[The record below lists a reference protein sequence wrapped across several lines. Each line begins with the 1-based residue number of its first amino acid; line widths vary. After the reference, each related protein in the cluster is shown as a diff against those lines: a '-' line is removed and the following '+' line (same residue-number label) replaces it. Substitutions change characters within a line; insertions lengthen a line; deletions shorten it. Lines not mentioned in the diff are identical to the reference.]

1 MSSYLLLLFAL
12 VLFSLLAVVFRNML
26 LAALSLGVASVALTL
41 ILFALSAPWA
51 AAFELSVCAGLIT
64 VLFVSAVSMIRKE
77 ELFLKEGRA
86 RFAFLPLF
94 LLLFGIGLWFFGDRL
109 AVALRGMPGLGE
121 QAGVGKLLWSAR
133 SHDLLGQLCIILAG
147 VLVIKAF
154 FGRGRD

>member
-1 MSSYLLLLFAL
+1 MNSYLLLLFAL
-12 VLFSLLAVVFRNML
+12 ILFSLLAVVFRNML
-26 LAALSLGVASVALTL
+26 LAAISLGVASVALTL

-86 RFAFLPLF
+86 RFAFLPFF
-94 LLLFGIGLWFFGDRL
+94 LLLFGIGSWFFGDRL
-109 AVALRGMPGLGE
+109 AVALRGMPSLGE
-121 QAGVGKLLWSAR
+121 QAGVGILLWSVR
-133 SHDLLGQLCIILAG
+133 THDLLGQLCIILAG